1 MIQHLVE
8 STVFA
13 AAVWLL
19 TLTLSRHHARA
30 RHVLWMAASIKF
42 LVPFSLFVAIGSHAV
57 RPAPASIP
65 PAQMRFVMVDT
76 VPAMS
81 YGAIAETAPPSR
93 RVPVLWLLWLAG
105 SVAVLG
111 RWYGRS
117 RGAARIL
124 RESTQSGTR
133 FGIAA
138 RISESMLEPAVF
150 GIIRP
155 VLVMPAGMEERL
167 SAEQLEAVFAHE
179 LCHVRHRD
187 NLAATIH
194 MLVEAAFWFH
204 PLIWWM
210 GARLVAERE
219 RACDEEVVR
228 LGADR
233 AVYAESILRVCEFS
247 IASPVECVSG
257 VSGADLRQRIREIM
271 TGGVRARLTT
281 ARKLLLAT
289 LALAAVAGPLAI
301 GLAHPPKMAGQTAA
315 PLKFDVASVKMNDS
329 GIIWTRPKRSPGR
342 IEWIAQGMDMVA
354 YAYGMEWWRIS
365 GSEDFKRFTSGPAY
379 EILATTDPHVTD
391 AQIRLMMQSLL
402 LNRFRMEAHRVTKE
416 SVEGYKLSVAKD
428 GPKMEVAQD
437 VEGVGKEGS
446 AWSQLLGQNIV
457 ETKGDRATMPQFCD
471 WLQRLLHTSVLDE
484 TGLTGKYNFAFRFRK
499 DEDPQDYTE
508 VVSAIK
514 QIGLKLEKYKGPVE
528 FLVIDHISK
537 TPTEN

>member
-1 MIQHLVE
+1 MIQHLLE

-19 TLTLSRHHARA
+19 TLTLRRHHARA
-30 RHVLWMAASIKF
+30 RHALWMAASIKF
-42 LVPFSLFVAIGSHAV
+42 LVPFSLFVAIGSHVV

-65 PAQMRFVMVDT
+65 PAQMRFMMVDT
-76 VPAMS
+76 VPAML
-81 YGAIAETAPPSR
+81 YAAIAETARPAR

-117 RGAARIL
+117 RGAARSL

-167 SAEQLEAVFAHE
+167 SAEQLEAVFDHE

-187 NLAATIH
+187 NLAAAIH
-194 MLVEAAFWFH
+194 MVVETAFWFH

-257 VSGADLRQRIREIM
+257 ISGADLKQRIREIM

-281 ARKLLLAT
+281 VRKLLLAT
-289 LALAAVAGPLAI
+289 LAMAAVSGPLAV
-301 GLAHPPKMAGQTAA
+301 GLAHPPKIAGQTAA
-315 PLKFDVASVKMNDS
+315 PLKFDVASVKVSADH
-329 GIIWTRPKRSPGR
+329 ILWARPMRSPGR
-342 IEWIAQGMDMVA
+342 IRWTTQGIYLLA

-365 GSEDFKRFTSGPAY
+365 GAAEFGGAIY
-379 EILATTDPHVTD
+379 EIEATTDPHATD
-391 AQIRLMMQSLL
+391 AQRRLMMQSLL
-402 LNRFRMEAHRVTKE
+402 IDRFGMKAHRVTKNGIQ
-416 SVEGYKLSVAKD
+416 GYALSVGKD
-428 GPKMEVAQD
+428 GPKMEPAKD
-437 VEGVGKEGS
+437 YDDADNEGS
-446 AWSQLLGQNIV
+446 VASIGPGQNTI
-457 ETKGDRATMPQFCD
+457 EMNGDHATMLQLCD
-471 WLQRLLHTSVLDE
+471 HLQRLLHTSVLDQ
-484 TGLTGKYNFAFRFRK
+484 TGLTGKYNFTFRFMK
-499 DEDPQDYTE
+499 DEDPQDFTA
-508 VVSAIK
+508 VVVAIK
-514 QIGLKLEKYKGPVE
+514 QIGLKLERYKGPVE
-528 FLVIDHISK
+528 FLVIDQISK

>member
-1 MIQHLVE
+1 MIQHLLE

-19 TLTLSRHHARA
+19 TLTLRRHHARA
-30 RHVLWMAASIKF
+30 RHALWMAASIKF

-81 YGAIAETAPPSR
+81 YAAIAETARPAR

-105 SVAVLG
+105 SVAVLA

-187 NLAATIH
+187 NLAAAIH
-194 MLVEAAFWFH
+194 MVVETAFWFH

-233 AVYAESILRVCEFS
+233 AVYAKSILRVCEFS
-247 IASPVECVSG
+247 IASPVEWVSG
-257 VSGADLRQRIREIM
+257 ISGADLKQRIREIM
-271 TGGVRARLTT
+271 AGGVRAQLT
-281 ARKLLLAT
+281 AGKKFLLAG
-289 LALAAVAGPLAI
+289 LAVAAVGGPLAI
-301 GLAHPPKMAGQTAA
+301 GLTHPSRLAGQTTA
-315 PLKFDVASVKMNDS
+315 PLKFDVASVKVS
-329 GIIWTRPKRSPGR
+329 AGELLSVRPTRSPGR
-342 IEWIAQGMDMVA
+342 IRWITQGIYLLA

-365 GSEDFKRFTSGPAY
+365 GAGEFGSEIY
-379 EILATTDPHVTD
+379 EIDAATDPHATD
-391 AQIRLMMQSLL
+391 AQMRLMMQSLL
-402 LNRFRMEAHRVTKE
+402 IDRFRMKAHRVTKE
-416 SVEGYKLSVAKD
+416 DTKGYALVVGKA
-428 GPKMEVAQD
+428 GPKMESAKD
-437 VEGVGKEGS
+437 VDDADKEGS
-446 AWSQLLGQNIV
+446 AWSEMLGQNIV
-457 ETKGDRATMPQFCD
+457 ETKGNHATMLQLCD
-471 WLQRLLHTSVLDE
+471 WLQHLLNTSVLDQ
-484 TGLTGKYNFAFRFRK
+484 TGLIGKYNFTFRFVK
-499 DEDPQDYTE
+499 DEDPQDFTA
-508 VVSAIK
+508 VVGAIK

-528 FLVIDHISK
+528 FLVIDQISK

>member
-1 MIQHLVE
+1 MIQHLLE

-19 TLTLSRHHARA
+19 TLTLRRHHARA
-30 RHVLWMAASIKF
+30 RHVLWMAASTKF

-81 YGAIAETAPPSR
+81 YGAISETARPAQ
-93 RVPVLWLLWLAG
+93 RVPALWLLWLAG

-117 RGAARIL
+117 RGVARIL
-124 RESTQSGTR
+124 RESTESGTR

-187 NLAATIH
+187 NLAAAIH

-247 IASPVECVSG
+247 ITPPVECVSG
-257 VSGADLRQRIREIM
+257 ISGADLKQRIREIM
-271 TGGVRARLTT
+271 AGGVRARLST

-289 LALAAVAGPLAI
+289 LAMAAVAGPLAI
-301 GLAHPPKMAGQTAA
+301 GLANPSKIAGQTAA
-315 PLKFDVASVKMNDS
+315 PLKFDVASVKVSAD
-329 GIIWTRPKRSPGR
+329 GILWARPRRSPGR
-342 IEWIAQGMDMVA
+342 IQWITQGIYLLA

-365 GSEDFKRFTSGPAY
+365 DTGEFGSAIYDIE
-379 EILATTDPHVTD
+379 ATTDPHVTD
-391 AQIRLMMQSLL
+391 AQMRLMMQSLL
-402 LNRFRMEAHRVTKE
+402 IDRFGMKAHRVTKE
-416 SVEGYKLSVAKD
+416 GIQGYAL
-428 GPKMEVAQD
+428 
-437 VEGVGKEGS
+437 GVGKEGPKMEPAKDVDGADNEGS
-446 AWSQLLGQNIV
+446 VSSHGPGQNIV
-457 ETKGDRATMPQFCD
+457 EMIGDHANMLQLCD
-471 WLQRLLHTSVLDE
+471 HLQRLLHTSVLDQ
-484 TGLTGKYNFAFRFRK
+484 TGLTGKYNFTFRFMK
-499 DEDPQDYTE
+499 DEDPQDFTA
-508 VVSAIK
+508 VVGAIK

-528 FLVIDHISK
+528 FLVIDQISK
-537 TPTEN
+537 APTEN